1 VDGRIDFVGPELHFL
16 SVREQDSGEYECR
29 ARNSVER
36 DLVSRIKLRVLGE
49 YDKSLGQPSG
59 FNKVSARAP
68 SLSPT
73 IRRGKL
79 TRWLESPELL
89 NDQRAM
95 RLITRWSNISSIS
108 LVHTTSIGKDLKSGM
123 SISPSHLAVANL
135 SADDWLAEFMKALPL
150 LASLFGSNRHFL
162 YDAEF

>member
-1 VDGRIDFVGPELHFL
+1 MDGRIDFVGPELHFL

-29 ARNSVER
+29 ARNSVEK
-36 DLVSRIKLRVLGE
+36 DLVSRIKIRVLGK

-89 NDQRAM
+89 NDQRAL
-95 RLITRWSNISSIS
+95 RLITRWSNISSIYS
-108 LVHTTSIGKDLKSGM
+108 VFT
-123 SISPSHLAVANL
+123 PHLSEKILNL
-135 SADDWLAEFMKALPL
+135 E
-150 LASLFGSNRHFL
+150 
-162 YDAEF
+162 